1 MESGEGGG
9 RSSKRM
15 RQFDEDEE
23 TTFTD
28 IRLGPSVWKDGA
40 PDSPQCPGERVKPE
54 SPASNFQ
61 PLPPWLWESQ
71 YLQSQPPQSMTTYWR
86 SSSPP
91 YFPKSTECLYSP
103 EPPKYPPPDCAQL
116 PNIPQ
121 QSPRM
126 TPSLKSPESSYS
138 PESPW
143 NSYSPASPENSYSP
157 KSPEYWYSPQPPESS
172 YYYYP
177 KTPEYSYS
185 PKLPEYSYSPNS
197 PAYPP
202 SLPYRSEF
210 PKVQLR
216 QSPWQTSISL
226 GESYSPESPKY
237 WPTPQQSP
245 DSYSPMS
252 PICPDSPKYPPQY
265 PFESPK
271 YRPVAQQS
279 PDSYLPPSPT
289 CCSDSPQYQPNN
301 SLESQATGMYSL
313 PSPIYCP
320 DSPQYQLNNSLESR
334 PTVMCWLSTPIH
346 YPDLSR
352 YPPKHALESPKY
364 GPTRPLS
371 SFSQQSPHSFTF
383 PSPLNCPGSR
393 LLTGIEEPK
402 TSKEREGSDSRA
414 KRFD

>member
-28 IRLGPSVWKDGA
+28 LRLGPSVWKDSSR
-40 PDSPQCPGERVKPE
+40 DSPQYPGETVKPE
-54 SPASNFQ
+54 SPPSNFQ

-71 YLQSQPPQSMTTYWR
+71 YLQSQPPQSTPTYWR

-91 YFPKSTECLYSP
+91 YSPKSTECLYSP

-116 PNIPQ
+116 TNIPQ

-126 TPSLKSPESSYS
+126 TPSPISPGNSYS
-138 PESPW
+138 PESPGY
-143 NSYSPASPENSYSP
+143 SYSPESPRNLHSPKLPENSYSP
-157 KSPEYWYSPQPPESS
+157 KSPEYSYSPKS
-172 YYYYP
+172 
-177 KTPEYSYS
+177 PEYSYS
-185 PKLPEYSYSPNS
+185 PESPGNSYSPKSPENS
-197 PAYPP
+197 YSPKSPGYPP
-202 SLPYRSEF
+202 SPPYRSELQK
-210 PKVQLR
+210 PQLR
-216 QSPWQTSISL
+216 QWPWQTSNSL

-245 DSYSPMS
+245 DWYSPPS
-252 PICPDSPKYPPQY
+252 PICPDSPQHPPEY

-279 PDSYLPPSPT
+279 PDSNPPPAPT
-289 CCSDSPQYQPNN
+289 CCSH
-301 SLESQATGMYSL
+301 
-313 PSPIYCP
+313 
-320 DSPQYQLNNSLESR
+320 SPQYQLNNSLESR
-334 PTVMCWLSTPIH
+334 PTVMCWFSTPIH
-346 YPDLSR
+346 YPDLSQ
-352 YPPKHALESPKY
+352 YPPKYALELPKY
-364 GPTRPLS
+364 GPTPPLS

-383 PSPLNCPGSR
+383 PSPLDRPESR

-402 TSKEREGSDSRA
+402 TSKEREDSDSRG